1 MYSQYFDNEPCCE
14 NEPCIEKEPTC
25 QGMFDNDD
33 CILAYLSSKRPINH
47 KYEMQYKEKMCAA
60 FILSNINTGID
71 IYDLRNIEEIPEQ
84 QITCLV
90 IINGLSE
97 KKYINKKELK
107 LIKK

>member
-1 MYSQYFDNEPCCE
+1 MYSQYFDNEPSCQ

-25 QGMFDNDD
+25 QGMFDDD
-33 CILAYLSSKRPINH
+33 CVITYLSSKRPINH
-47 KYEMQYKEKMCAA
+47 KYELQYKEKMCTT

-84 QITCLV
+84 QVTCLV

-97 KKYINKKELK
+97 KIYINKKELK